1 MEIRTNG
8 IGGAVPSD
16 RTAKSLSKDNRELNK
31 ILQKLSTA
39 LRINQA
45 GDDAS
50 GLSISE
56 QLRTQIRGYKAAS
69 QNVTDATSALAIAE
83 GTGHEV
89 SAMVQRQRELAL
101 QAGSDT
107 LSDEQRKGLNVEY
120 QALTAEIDRITG
132 AAQFNTQ
139 NVANGQGLGAGNAQ
153 IQAGANAG
161 DQMPV
166 PAVNMTATALGVAGT
181 SVADKASAQAAIS
194 KLDTALDNLN
204 SQRSTIGSMMNR
216 LESTQNNLSVA
227 EINTQA
233 AESVLR
239 DQDMAAGLA
248 EMTRQRLLVESGTR
262 ALARFQEISANNLY
276 GLLK

>member
-1 MEIRTNG
+1 MEIRNSS
-8 IGGAVPSD
+8 IGGVLSD
-16 RTAKSLSKDNRELNK
+16 GTAKSLNKTNRELNK

-45 GDDAS
+45 SDDAS

-56 QLRTQIRGYKAAS
+56 QLRTQIRGFKAAS

-83 GTGHEV
+83 GTGKEV
-89 SAMVQRQRELAL
+89 SAMLQRQRELAL
-101 QAGSDT
+101 QAGNDT
-107 LSDEQRKGLNVEY
+107 LSDKQRAGIDVEY
-120 QALTAEIDRITG
+120 QNLTSEIDRITG

-139 NVANGQGLGAGNAQ
+139 NVANGQGLGSGSAQ

-161 DQMPV
+161 EQIQIPV
-166 PAVNMTATALGVAGT
+166 VNMNATSLGITGT
-181 SVADKASAQAAIS
+181 SVVDRASAQTALS
-194 KLDTALDNLN
+194 KLDGALDNLN
-204 SQRSTIGSMMNR
+204 SQRSAIGSMMNR
-216 LESTQNNLSVA
+216 LESTGNNLSIA

-248 EMTRQRLLVESGTR
+248 EMTRQKLLLESGTK
-262 ALARFQEISANNLY
+262 AFSRFNEINAQNLF

>member
-1 MEIRTNG
+1 MEIQNSG
-8 IGGAVPSD
+8 IGGVLSD
-16 RTAKSLSKDNRELNK
+16 RSTKSLNKNNRELNK

-56 QLRTQIRGYKAAS
+56 QLRTQIRGFKAAS
-69 QNVTDATSALAIAE
+69 QNVTDANSALAIAE
-83 GTGHEV
+83 GTGKEI
-89 SAMVQRQRELAL
+89 SEMVQRQRDLAV
-101 QAGSDT
+101 QASNDT
-107 LSDEQRKGLNVEY
+107 LSDQQRKGIDTEY
-120 QALTAEIDRITG
+120 QALTSEIDRISG

-139 NVANGQGLGAGNAQ
+139 NVANGQGLGAGNAY
-153 IQAGANAG
+153 IQVGANGG
-161 DQMPV
+161 DQLQIPV
-166 PAVNMTATALGVAGT
+166 MNMNATALGITET
-181 SVADKASAQAAIS
+181 SVVDRASAQAAIS

-216 LESTQNNLSVA
+216 LESAGNNLSVA

-248 EMTRQRLLVESGTR
+248 EMTRQKLLLETGTK
-262 ALARFQEISANNLY
+262 ALSRFNEINANNLF